1 MGEAISSILW
11 ISTIFM
17 GGGGS
22 GPPIF
27 MSFIILKSCKLHLFM
42 NFVISWHHEAVAQH
56 FHDFHQFIIPGGEW
70 GRGAGE
76 DTFNGK
82 I

>member
-17 GGGGS
+17 GGWRLW
-22 GPPIF
+22 PTDF

-56 FHDFHQFIIPGGEW
+56 FHDFHQFIIPGES
-70 GRGAGE
+70 GRGGAGE

-82 I
+82 L

>member
-1 MGEAISSILW
+1 
-11 ISTIFM
+11 
-17 GGGGS
+17 
-22 GPPIF
+22 
-27 MSFIILKSCKLHLFM
+27 M

-70 GRGAGE
+70 GRGRGE
-76 DTFNGK
+76 KTPSTEKYDRGDTFNGN